1 MPRRFL
7 VSSLL
12 LSLALACTDDEPVE
26 PVLPQP
32 QSPPPSVVL
41 VSPDNAVVAIG
52 DSVQMYVNEAAY
64 AGGGS
69 IQIGWAVSDSTV
81 ASVSASGMV
90 VGRKSGSTGV
100 RATLTVGTS
109 TGQGVA
115 SLHVR

>member
-1 MPRRFL
+1 MWVFASTFL
-7 VSSLL
+7 VV
-12 LSLALACTDDEPVE
+12 LACRNEEPAE

-32 QSPPPSVVL
+32 QSPPPAVVL
-41 VSPDNAVVAIG
+41 VSPENAVVAIG

-64 AGGGS
+64 AGAGS
-69 IQIGWAVSDSTV
+69 IRIGWAVSDSSV
-81 ASVSASGMV
+81 ASVSATGMV
-90 VGRKSGSTGV
+90 VGKKSGSTGV